1 MVLMNAIC
9 NYLNNLVLLKD
20 NKNSVILYQ
29 QVDTN
34 GSINYYV
41 RVICLDY
48 IRTVLIPFFDN
59 LI

>member
-59 LI
+59 FI

>member
-20 NKNSVILYQ
+20 NNSVILYQ

-59 LI
+59 FI

>member
-20 NKNSVILYQ
+20 NKNSVILYK

-59 LI
+59 FI